1 MLELSN
7 RTRSYYCV
15 GSRFNGKISRKF
27 STEKIV
33 PSLLVVTSLPVLIQ
47 FGGKHL
53 KDMFG
58 MLFISISDI
67 I

>member
-1 MLELSN
+1 MA
-7 RTRSYYCV
+7 
-15 GSRFNGKISRKF
+15 
-27 STEKIV
+27 
-33 PSLLVVTSLPVLIQ
+33 SLLVVTSLPVLIQ

>member
-1 MLELSN
+1 MENN
-7 RTRSYYCV
+7 R
-15 GSRFNGKISRKF
+15 GNFLPK
-27 STEKIV
+27 KIV
-33 PSLLVVTSLPVLIQ
+33 TSLLVVTSLPVLIQ

-58 MLFISISDI
+58 MLFNAISDI

>member
-1 MLELSN
+1 MH
-7 RTRSYYCV
+7 
-15 GSRFNGKISRKF
+15 SRGNESRLY
-27 STEKIV
+27 TLLYEKI
-33 PSLLVVTSLPVLIQ
+33 VTSLPVLIQ

>member
-1 MLELSN
+1 MAIF
-7 RTRSYYCV
+7 Y
-15 GSRFNGKISRKF
+15 GKKR
-27 STEKIV
+27 
-33 PSLLVVTSLPVLIQ
+33 VTSLPVLIQ

-53 KDMFG
+53 KHIFG

>member
-1 MLELSN
+1 MAIF
-7 RTRSYYCV
+7 Y
-15 GSRFNGKISRKF
+15 GKK
-27 STEKIV
+27 
-33 PSLLVVTSLPVLIQ
+33 VTTLPVLIL

-53 KDMFG
+53 KHMFG

>member
-1 MLELSN
+1 MAIF
-7 RTRSYYCV
+7 Y
-15 GSRFNGKISRKF
+15 GKKR
-27 STEKIV
+27 
-33 PSLLVVTSLPVLIQ
+33 VTSLSVLIQ

-53 KDMFG
+53 NHIFG